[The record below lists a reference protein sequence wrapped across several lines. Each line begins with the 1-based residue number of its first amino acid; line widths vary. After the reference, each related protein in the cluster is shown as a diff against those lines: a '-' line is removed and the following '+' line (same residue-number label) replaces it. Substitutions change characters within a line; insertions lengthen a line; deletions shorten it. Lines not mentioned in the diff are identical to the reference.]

1 MQSIKCTGAFLLSAM
16 VWLGGSA
23 LGYGVVA
30 WATLLPES
38 QRALPT
44 ELATPTAAGD
54 ENGTDGFAE
63 SRERARG
70 ADESPLDAFLFIY
83 GRNATVY
90 IWLLAGL
97 LSAGLVTFLV
107 LVANGLA
114 LGQTV
119 ALATQSGV
127 PFGAVMEWILPH
139 GVLEFGAF
147 CIAGAVGFQGFK
159 LAMGRIEWRIVRTF
173 RLGWVFAFGVVA
185 LAVAAGVEAVITA
198 DLADSFNRGA
208 VGAA

>member
-1 MQSIKCTGAFLLSAM
+1 MQSIKCTGAFLLSAL

-30 WATLLPES
+30 WADSLPES
-38 QRALPT
+38 QKALPAAAT
-44 ELATPTAAGD
+44 MADDEAAADDALAAS
-54 ENGTDGFAE
+54 DGMAQAE
-63 SRERARG
+63 GE
-70 ADESPLDAFLFIY
+70 EPLDVFLFIY

-90 IWLLAGL
+90 LWLLAGL
-97 LSAGLVTFLV
+97 LSAGVVTFLV

-119 ALATQSGV
+119 ALATQSGAS
-127 PFGAVMEWILPH
+127 FGNVMDLILPH
-139 GVLEFGAF
+139 GILEFGAF
-147 CIAGAVGFQGFK
+147 CIAGAIGFQGFK
-159 LAMGRIEWRIVRTF
+159 LAMGRVDWSSVRTY

-198 DLADSFNRGA
+198 DLAASFDRRNT
-208 VGAA
+208 V

>member
-30 WATLLPES
+30 WANLLPES
-38 QRALPT
+38 QRTLPT
-44 ELATPTAAGD
+44 ELATQAT
-54 ENGTDGFAE
+54 EN
-63 SRERARG
+63 REGAQA
-70 ADESPLDAFLFIY
+70 ADETALDAFLFIY

-107 LVANGLA
+107 LVANGVA

-159 LAMGRIEWRIVRTF
+159 LATGHFEWRIVRTF

-208 VGAA
+208 VGAV

>member
-1 MQSIKCTGAFLLSAM
+1 MQSIKCTGAFLLSAV
-16 VWLGGSA
+16 VWLCGSA

-30 WATLLPES
+30 WANLSES

-44 ELATPTAAGD
+44 AMATPAAAGD

-63 SRERARG
+63 SRERPRG
-70 ADESPLDAFLFIY
+70 ADETALDAFLFIY

-107 LVANGLA
+107 LAANGLA

-159 LAMGRIEWRIVRTF
+159 LAMGHFEWRIVRTF

-185 LAVAAGVEAVITA
+185 LAIAAGVEAVITI

-208 VGAA
+208 VGAV